1 MNINKLKA
9 VAYATYLSAGGYK
22 VLRNPK
28 GTPSTV
34 VRAIRY
40 SHSIDPETLDKSETY
55 KRITRDFA
63 QPEKTKIQE
72 FLFRDDFAFYNKET
86 KKVDYQNS
94 MEYSRYTT
102 DKKDVYKIKNQIDFD
117 ILDKRNLKDI
127 HKKKYSKKEQI
138 VDLSKAFLG
147 YVSAKTV
154 TIKKSLAEVE
164 TEKYYDTF
172 SKKSKNNSQPSFLST
187 LIHNLKSSCN

>member
-1 MNINKLKA
+1 MNIKELKA

-63 QPEKTKIQE
+63 QPEKTK
-72 FLFRDDFAFYNKET
+72 NK
-86 KKVDYQNS
+86 
-94 MEYSRYTT
+94 
-102 DKKDVYKIKNQIDFD
+102 
-117 ILDKRNLKDI
+117 
-127 HKKKYSKKEQI
+127 
-138 VDLSKAFLG
+138 
-147 YVSAKTV
+147 
-154 TIKKSLAEVE
+154 
-164 TEKYYDTF
+164 
-172 SKKSKNNSQPSFLST
+172 SQSSFIST
-187 LIHNLKSSCN
+187 LFHNLKLSCN

>member
-1 MNINKLKA
+1 MKYKKNKKITCFVVFVVVCILLCSCGSVEKDDTAKA
-9 VAYATYLSAGGYK
+9 EE
-22 VLRNPK
+22 NN
-28 GTPSTV
+28 
-34 VRAIRY
+34 
-40 SHSIDPETLDKSETY
+40 KSDVSVE
-55 KRITRDFA
+55 
-63 QPEKTKIQE
+63 
-72 FLFRDDFAFYNKET
+72 
-86 KKVDYQNS
+86 KVDYKNS

-102 DKKDVYKIKNQIDFD
+102 DKKYVHKIKNQIDFD

-147 YVSAKTV
+147 YASAKTV

-164 TEKYYDTF
+164 TEKYYDKF
-172 SKKSKNNSQPSFLST
+172 SKKAENNSQQSFLAT